1 MGRRGNTFKQ
11 DTLIN
16 IEEIIYRG
24 SHDAEMTGDNDN
36 RIISDLGNDKL
47 YGGDG
52 NDVLRSGAGE
62 DFVYGQGGD
71 DLIIQNGS
79 GTQYYDGGEG
89 VDTLQVDTSF
99 VTELNP
105 NYQNSISI
113 NLVDGNMGQTDNPNL
128 RDTIINIENVTFI
141 GDFDVIITG
150 NEFANVIKGGFGDD
164 HNMGGL
170 GDDIIYASIGKD
182 IEDGGEGID
191 TYVIDADMGYI
202 PVIDLLK
209 ETAYL
214 QGTDPV
220 FDNGVKNFENVTM
233 LGSTDIEIVGDNTDN
248 VLIGGSGNDT
258 LSTGSGNDQLFGGL
272 GDDLLLLMEQVTES

>member
-1 MGRRGNTFKQ
+1 YGGDGNDILKPSDGDDYVYGEAGNDILTLTGSGTQTFDGGDGIDTFKLDGLMFEGPLDPGYEQIVEIDLVAGISRQKDNTFKQ

-24 SHDAEMTGDNDN
+24 SHDAEMTGDNNDN
-36 RIISDLGNDKL
+36 RIISDSGNDKL

-105 NYQNSISI
+105 DYPNTISI
-113 NLVDGNMGQTDNPNL
+113 NLVDGDMGQTINPNL

-170 GDDIIYASIGKD
+170 GDDIIYAS
-182 IEDGGEGID
+182 
-191 TYVIDADMGYI
+191 
-202 PVIDLLK
+202 
-209 ETAYL
+209 
-214 QGTDPV
+214 
-220 FDNGVKNFENVTM
+220 
-233 LGSTDIEIVGDNTDN
+233 
-248 VLIGGSGNDT
+248 
-258 LSTGSGNDQLFGGL
+258 
-272 GDDLLLLMEQVTES
+272 